1 MKNRAIIVLAALMMS
16 ATVPA
21 TAQQTNEEKVICELA
36 AKNCLN
42 KADILEKR
50 VKKLNAEIKKGTK
63 TYSAEDLKKLEQ
75 KLKETQ
81 DLLDQ
86 MEGKAPA
93 K

>member
-1 MKNRAIIVLAALMMS
+1 MKTSAIIVLAALMMS

-21 TAQQTNEEKVICELA
+21 LAQQTKEEKVICELA
-36 AKNCLN
+36 AQNCLN
-42 KADILEKR
+42 KVDILEKR
-50 VKKLNAEIKKGTK
+50 VKKLNTEIKKGSK

-75 KLKETQ
+75 KLQETQ
-81 DLLDQ
+81 DLLDK

>member
-1 MKNRAIIVLAALMMS
+1 MKKRAIIALAALMMS
-16 ATVPA
+16 ASIPA
-21 TAQQTNEEKVICELA
+21 IAQQTNEEKVICELA

-50 VKKLNAEIKKGTK
+50 VKKLNTEIKKGSK

-81 DLLDQ
+81 DLLDKI
-86 MEGKAPA
+86 EGKAPA

>member
-1 MKNRAIIVLAALMMS
+1 MKTRAIVVMAALMV
-16 ATVPA
+16 ATAVPVV
-21 TAQQTNEEKVICELA
+21 AQQTNEEKVICELA

-50 VKKLNAEIKKGTK
+50 VKKLNAEIKKGSRS
-63 TYSAEDLKKLEQ
+63 YSAEELKKLEQ

-81 DLLDQ
+81 DLLDKI
-86 MEGKAPA
+86 EGKAPA

>member
-1 MKNRAIIVLAALMMS
+1 MKIRAIVVLAAMMMS

-21 TAQQTNEEKVICELA
+21 LAQQTKEEKVICELA
-36 AKNCLN
+36 AQNCLN
-42 KADILEKR
+42 KVDILEKR
-50 VKKLNAEIKKGTK
+50 VKKLNTEIKKGTK

-75 KLKETQ
+75 KLKEAQ
-81 DLLDQ
+81 DLLDK